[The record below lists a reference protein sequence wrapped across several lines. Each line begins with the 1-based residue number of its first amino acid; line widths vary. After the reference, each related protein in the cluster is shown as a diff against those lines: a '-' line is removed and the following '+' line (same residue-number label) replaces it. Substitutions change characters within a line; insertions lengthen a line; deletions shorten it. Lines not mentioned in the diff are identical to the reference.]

1 MTPHGSPDCL
11 LIRYELRSSTV
22 PFSHFRLTPMRSR
35 FPATR
40 RIFFLTQERNLGV
53 RGQVSISSL
62 RVLASSYPS
71 LHTSSFNL
79 HIFFFNPI
87 ARKVLLS
94 ENTERY
100 ILQFKK
106 EISTKSVNLGLPLE
120 NNVFKENLKQ
130 KEYWLNYV
138 RVVNLFRHF

>member
-1 MTPHGSPDCL
+1 MGQGTSVNQFVESIGQFLSITTYK
-11 LIRYELRSSTV
+11 LI
-22 PFSHFRLTPMRSR
+22 
-35 FPATR
+35 
-40 RIFFLTQERNLGV
+40 Q
-53 RGQVSISSL
+53 
-62 RVLASSYPS
+62 SSY
-71 LHTSSFNL
+71 L
-79 HIFFFNPI
+79 FFNPI

-106 EISTKSVNLGLPLE
+106 EISTKSVNLGLLLE